1 MSKITINN
9 TDIKVFPINLGGNAF
24 GWTLDEKGSFEILDG
39 FVANGG
45 NFIDTAD
52 SYPWWVNGVGGLSE
66 EIIGK
71 WMKERGNREN
81 IIVGTKTGS
90 ENKNHGFDISKE
102 HVARSIDES
111 LKRLQTDYIDLFYT
125 HFDDNKTPVED
136 TLSAYDEAI
145 KAGKIRYIAASNLS
159 PERLTASFEAAEK
172 NNLPK
177 YVALQP
183 LYNLV
188 ERETYENDYLP
199 LVEKYGLTVFPYY
212 ALASGFLSGKY
223 RTEADF
229 SKSARGGGVKG
240 YLNEKGLA
248 VLGALDKVSAKHN
261 TSQAAVS
268 LAWLLAQP
276 HIGAPIS
283 SATKQSHLDTMF
295 EAVKLNLD
303 STDLELLDSAS
314 K

>member
-1 MSKITINN
+1 MSKIKINN
-9 TDIKVFPINLGGNAF
+9 TDLKVFPINLGGNAF

-52 SYPWWVNGVGGLSE
+52 SYPWWINGTGGLSE

-71 WMKERGNREN
+71 WMNKRGNRKN
-81 IIVGTKTGS
+81 IIVATKTGS

-102 HVARSIDES
+102 HVAKSIDES

-125 HFDDNKTPVED
+125 HFDDDKTPVED
-136 TLSAYDEAI
+136 TLSAYDDAI
-145 KAGKIRYIAASNLS
+145 KAGKIRYIAVSNLS
-159 PERLTASFEAAEK
+159 PERITASFEAAEK

-183 LYNLV
+183 HYNLV

-223 RTEADF
+223 RSEADF
-229 SKSARGGGVKG
+229 GKSARGSGVKG
-240 YLNEKGLA
+240 YLNEEGLA
-248 VLGALDKVSAKHN
+248 VLDALDKVSAKHN

-276 HIGAPIS
+276 HIVAPIS

-295 EAVKLNLD
+295 EAVKINLD
-303 STDLELLDSAS
+303 SEDLELLDSAS
-314 K
+314 E